1 MKNFIKRI
9 LSVLLPEKAYN
20 IIRKYTGKARRSIY
34 RIVTFKRKLDTPY
47 KTISFGDKSCDT
59 FFGYY
64 DIIPFNEHNE
74 VVYLECPKDKN
85 FANIVYNKLG
95 ANRKRILTSTK
106 AWNTQQGSRLRWF
119 PESNDTIVF
128 NDHDGEKYYSRIINI
143 RTNVERKLDFPIYDI
158 SNDGKQGISL
168 NFARLGK
175 MRPGYGYDVYPY
187 NEPKSLANE
196 GIDLINIENGECKRV
211 VTYEQIQKK
220 TGRKI
225 SDFHSF
231 YINHLSFSPDGNR
244 FLFFWL
250 EITKH
255 KHKAS
260 LFVFDICEN
269 QLHLLEDD
277 MKVSH
282 YTWQNNESIISTAY
296 DEKFN
301 CQYYKYFI
309 EKPKEIISPSILN
322 KDGHPTFLS
331 PEILLTDTYPNR
343 YSYQQLF
350 IADIKNGK
358 KTPIANVYSVPVK
371 KEELRTDL
379 HPRLN
384 YTKDIISFDANVH
397 GYRRLYFLLDWKNQI
412 KL

>member
-1 MKNFIKRI
+1 M
-9 LSVLLPEKAYN
+9 
-20 IIRKYTGKARRSIY
+20 
-34 RIVTFKRKLDTPY
+34 
-47 KTISFGDKSCDT
+47 
-59 FFGYY
+59 
-64 DIIPFNEHNE
+64 
-74 VVYLECPKDKN
+74 
-85 FANIVYNKLG
+85 
-95 ANRKRILTSTK
+95 
-106 AWNTQQGSRLRWF
+106 
-119 PESNDTIVF
+119 
-128 NDHDGEKYYSRIINI
+128 
-143 RTNVERKLDFPIYDI
+143 
-158 SNDGKQGISL
+158 
-168 NFARLGK
+168 
-175 MRPGYGYDVYPY
+175 
-187 NEPKSLANE
+187 
-196 GIDLINIENGECKRV
+196 
-211 VTYEQIQKK
+211 
-220 TGRKI
+220 
-225 SDFHSF
+225 
-231 YINHLSFSPDGNR
+231 SFSPDGNR

-250 EITKH
+250 EITKQ

-260 LFVFDICEN
+260 LFVYDIFDN
-269 QLHLLEDD
+269 RLYLLEDD

-282 YTWQNNESIISTAY
+282 YTWQNNENIICTAY

-301 CQYYKYFI
+301 CRYYKYFL

-322 KDGHPTFLS
+322 KDGHPTFLT